1 MALLHRA
8 SMSPTKPELIAAWLP
23 RQPWA
28 AALPDLAAIG
38 GYRIDDPGGA
48 VGMEGILL
56 RSADG
61 AVVAHVP
68 LTYRS
73 APLEGAEQHLLG
85 TSEHSVLGTRWVYDG
100 TGDPL
105 FLATL
110 ADTIVAGGTGA
121 EEYFE
126 TDGQRVPR
134 EPKVRVRGSG
144 GEAGEAGEVVVVH
157 VVGEPIDG
165 DAVLTGSW
173 DGGSGVL
180 AVLRSAGS
188 R

>member
-61 AVVAHVP
+61 AVV
-68 LTYRS
+68 
-73 APLEGAEQHLLG
+73 
-85 TSEHSVLGTRWVYDG
+85 
-100 TGDPL
+100 
-105 FLATL
+105 
-110 ADTIVAGGTGA
+110 
-121 EEYFE
+121 
-126 TDGQRVPR
+126 
-134 EPKVRVRGSG
+134 
-144 GEAGEAGEVVVVH
+144 VH